1 LINSGNIQL
10 GWLNLNCAMA
20 DHIRPAAGSV
30 MLNTNSLA
38 TLRFLELSHDRSE
51 PRAFGRDE
59 ARRFLEATERFRSSP
74 NDGGKTRVRRLAA
87 TGWPLI

>member
-1 LINSGNIQL
+1 
-10 GWLNLNCAMA
+10 
-20 DHIRPAAGSV
+20 

-51 PRAFGRDE
+51 PRAFGCDE

-87 TGWPLI
+87 TGWPLIYEVDKDEDEILKRVASVL